1 MALREAPTEPL
12 NDAFF
17 EALERV
23 QEIHSKVKILLRS
36 NQQTAGLEIME
47 EMALHQEAGY
57 ERLYRWGQSQ
67 TRSLTQDEVEVGSVL
82 QRAMQARVQKC
93 PPARPGQYLN
103 SKTNKIRTLSESAF

>member
-82 QRAMQARVQKC
+82 QRAMQARVQKYTL
-93 PPARPGQYLN
+93 PGQYLH
-103 SKTNKIRTLSESAF
+103 SKTNKIRTLSESPF